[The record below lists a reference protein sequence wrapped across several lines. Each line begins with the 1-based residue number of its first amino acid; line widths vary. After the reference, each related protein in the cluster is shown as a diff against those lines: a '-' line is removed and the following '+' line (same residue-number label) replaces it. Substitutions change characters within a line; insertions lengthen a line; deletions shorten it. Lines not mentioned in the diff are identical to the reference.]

1 MRRLLPLVIVSV
13 LLLGV
18 VSASAATTT
27 VTTTAP
33 TWKSVFSDEFTS
45 GYSTATWTRYN
56 GVPRCCAATR
66 WDPSHLVVS
75 QGIMNLQ
82 NYRDSALGGK
92 WVSAGL
98 SMGKS
103 LDQTYGK
110 WSVRFRMD
118 RAMGVGMCF
127 ALWPKTGWPP
137 EIDFAEESA
146 KYGDRTVE
154 TGTLHY
160 GSANSQIHS
169 KVTGD
174 FSQWHTASVEW
185 TPGKIVYLMD
195 DKPWA
200 TITSHVPAQPMHLIM
215 QTHVGSNGSSGDMPA
230 ASITGHVDLQIDW
243 VHVYSLNR

>member
-1 MRRLLPLVIVSV
+1 MSLPTKCAPMRRLTPLVIVSV

-27 VTTTAP
+27 TATPAP

-82 NYRDSALGGK
+82 NYRDSAFGGK
-92 WVSAGL
+92 WVSGGL

-127 ALWPKTGWPP
+127 ALWPKTGLAARDRFCRGVGQVRRPHR
-137 EIDFAEESA
+137 
-146 KYGDRTVE
+146 GDRDAALRL
-154 TGTLHY
+154 GQLADPFQGDGRLHPV
-160 GSANSQIHS
+160 AHRQRR
-169 KVTGD
+169 
-174 FSQWHTASVEW
+174 
-185 TPGKIVYLMD
+185 
-195 DKPWA
+195 
-200 TITSHVPAQPMHLIM
+200 
-215 QTHVGSNGSSGDMPA
+215 
-230 ASITGHVDLQIDW
+230 VDARQDRAI
-243 VHVYSLNR
+243 